1 MSGSN
6 ESPGHQHD
14 RWSLAWIL
22 TAAFVSGAAVML
34 VEIVGTRV
42 LTPFFGVGLYVWS
55 ALLVVTLGSLSVGYY
70 VGGWLADRH
79 SGAALPF
86 ELIIAGAGVAIAPV
100 LRVPLLRMLD
110 GADLRLGALVSALIL
125 FGPAL
130 CAMGMVSTT
139 AVKLAVQGSSETGR
153 SAGLVYAVS
162 TLGSLLG
169 TLMAGFWLVPNF
181 PVSGILWT
189 VALVLVTMGLSG
201 LRRPERKKAIP
212 VAAVPLLLLS
222 LIENDHTTGPWKIL
236 ERRASLYGELSVV
249 EDTSRDL
256 PLRLLRADH
265 SLIGAQWEGG
275 EPAFEFV
282 HVLESAVP
290 AQPSAKN
297 ALLIGLGIGSAAP
310 YLIER
315 GIEVDVVELDPGVVE
330 LARKH
335 FGFQTNGQVFIQ
347 DARTLLRTL
356 DTQYDIIIHDT
367 FTGGAT
373 PEHLLSL
380 EVMRL
385 LRARL
390 RPKGLLV
397 LNLVGATRGEV
408 SVATRAVDTTIR
420 EAFRYVRLFRD
431 GPSKTEGRLRNL
443 VFFASQY
450 PIDFDWSLVDSDSSP
465 ARKRVF
471 SQMFSWEV
479 SSPLRGGRLITDES
493 NPIASLGTAVSE
505 KHHAA
510 MREMFPTEFWL
521 Q

>member
-1 MSGSN
+1 
-6 ESPGHQHD
+6 
-14 RWSLAWIL
+14 
-22 TAAFVSGAAVML
+22 ML

-55 ALLVVTLGSLSVGYY
+55 ALLVVTLGSLSLGYY

-79 SGAALPF
+79 SGAALPL
-86 ELIIAGAGVAIAPV
+86 ELIFAGAGVAIAPV
-100 LRVPLLRMLD
+100 LRVPLLRVLD

-153 SAGLVYAVS
+153 TVGLVYAVS
-162 TLGSLLG
+162 TLGSLFG

-189 VALVLVTMGLSG
+189 VALALVAMGLSG
-201 LRRPERKKAIP
+201 MRRSERGKAIS
-212 VAAVPLLLLS
+212 VAVVALFLLPL
-222 LIENDHTTGPWKIL
+222 IDMDHAPGPWKIL
-236 ERRASLYGELSVV
+236 ARRASLYGELSVV
-249 EDTSRDL
+249 EDTSHEV

-275 EPAFEFV
+275 VPAFEFV
-282 HVLESAVP
+282 HVLESAVL

-310 YLIER
+310 YLIEQ
-315 GIEVDVVELDPGVVE
+315 GIEVDVVELDPGVVD
-330 LARKH
+330 LAREH
-335 FGFQTNGQVFIQ
+335 FGFQTNGQMFVQ

-356 DTQYDIIIHDT
+356 DTRYDIIVHDT

-380 EVMRL
+380 EVMQL
-385 LRARL
+385 LQLRL
-390 RPKGLLV
+390 RPRGLLV
-397 LNLVGATRGEV
+397 LNLVGATQGEV
-408 SVATRAVDTTIR
+408 SAATRAVDRTIR
-420 EAFRYVRLFRD
+420 EAFPHVRLFRD
-431 GPSKTEGRLRNL
+431 GLPKTEGRLRNL

-450 PIDFDWSLVDSDSSP
+450 PIDFDWSVAESDPSP
-465 ARKRVF
+465 ARKQVF
-471 SQMFSWEV
+471 SQMRHWEV
-479 SSPLRGGRLITDES
+479 TSPLSGGRLITDES

-505 KHHAA
+505 KHHAV
-510 MREMFPTEFWL
+510 MREMYPTEFWL

>member
-1 MSGSN
+1 
-6 ESPGHQHD
+6 
-14 RWSLAWIL
+14 
-22 TAAFVSGAAVML
+22 ML
-34 VEIVGTRV
+34 VEIVGTRM

-79 SGAALPF
+79 LGAALPL
-86 ELIIAGAGVAIAPV
+86 ELIIAGGGVAMAPV
-100 LRVPLLRMLD
+100 LRVPLLRVLD

-153 SAGLVYAVS
+153 SVGLVYAVS
-162 TLGSLLG
+162 TLGGLLG

-189 VALVLVTMGLSG
+189 AALALVTMGLSG
-201 LRRPERKKAIP
+201 LRRSERGRAIP
-212 VAAVPLLLLS
+212 IAAVLLLLLP
-222 LIENDHTTGPWKIL
+222 LIDMDHVAGPWEVL
-236 ERRASLYGELSVV
+236 ERRASVYGELSVV
-249 EDTSRDL
+249 KDTSHGL

-282 HVLESAVP
+282 HVLESAVL
-290 AQPSAKN
+290 AHPSAKK
-297 ALLIGLGIGSAAP
+297 ALLIGLGIGSVAP
-310 YLIER
+310 YLIEQ
-315 GIEVDVVELDPGVVE
+315 GIEVDVVELDPGVVD
-330 LARKH
+330 LAREH
-335 FGFQTNGQVFIQ
+335 FGFQTNGQMFVQ

-356 DTQYDIIIHDT
+356 DTRYDIIIHDT

-380 EVMRL
+380 EVMQL

-390 RPKGLLV
+390 RPDGLLV

-408 SVATRAVDTTIR
+408 SVATRAVDRTIR
-420 EAFRYVRLFRD
+420 EAFPYVRLFRD
-431 GPSKTEGRLRNL
+431 GPPKTEGQLRNL
-443 VFFASQY
+443 VFFAGRD
-450 PIDFDWSLVDSDSSP
+450 PIDFDWSFAQSDTSP
-465 ARKRVF
+465 ARKKVF
-471 SQMFSWEV
+471 SQMSSWEV
-479 SSPLRGGRLITDES
+479 SSPLSGGRLITDEN

-510 MREMFPTEFWL
+510 MREMYPTEFWL
-521 Q
+521 R